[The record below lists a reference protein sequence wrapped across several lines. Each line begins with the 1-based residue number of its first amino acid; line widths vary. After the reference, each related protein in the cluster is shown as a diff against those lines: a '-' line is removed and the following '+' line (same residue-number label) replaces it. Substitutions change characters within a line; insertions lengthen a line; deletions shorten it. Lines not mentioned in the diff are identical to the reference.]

1 MARMTCSL
9 DASLDKLTSAWTGS
23 LDGTLV
29 ASPSVSQN
37 PYDPRGP
44 VGVLMRYGRFPLP
57 LGQGPSGTVPFL
69 YKSVVLIN
77 ILVQEKPNI

>member
-1 MARMTCSL
+1 MTCSL
-9 DASLDKLTSAWTGS
+9 DASLDKLTSVWTGS

-37 PYDPRGP
+37 PYDSHGH
-44 VGVLMRYGRFPLP
+44 VGVLMRYGRLPLP
-57 LGQGPSGTVPFL
+57 LGKGPSGTVAFL